1 MPSLKEVKSRI
12 SSVTSTQ
19 QITKAMKMVAA
30 AKLRKSQDRILL
42 MRPFAQ
48 KLNYLLKNL
57 ASASADGGEWYNVV
71 REEKRI
77 LLIVI
82 TSDRGL
88 CGGFNS
94 SVTKFAN
101 RLIQDNYSAQAKA
114 GNVTVLPVGKKGL
127 EHFSKRNVK
136 VIDSFWNVFQN
147 LSFERVAEVG
157 DFVIDSYKRAEF
169 DKVEI
174 VYNEF
179 KNVATQ
185 ILRGEQMLPVMAP
198 KPRSAE
204 AGLAKAMQEKKVQ
217 DVDYIYQPDRQE
229 IIDGLIPKS
238 LKVQLY
244 KAVLD
249 SNAAE
254 NGARMTAM
262 DKATENAGELL
273 KDLKLTYNRTRQ
285 AAITK
290 EILEIVAGAEAL
302 KST

>member
-12 SSVTSTQ
+12 SSVISTQ

-30 AKLRKSQDRILL
+30 AKLRKSQDRIMM

-48 KLNYLLKNL
+48 KLNYLLQNL
-57 ASASADGGEWYNVV
+57 SSASSDDLDWYNAV
-71 REEKRI
+71 REEKKI
-77 LLIVI
+77 LIVVI

-94 SVTKFAN
+94 SVIKNAN
-101 RLIQDNYSAQAKA
+101 RLIQDSYAAQLKA
-114 GNVTVLPVGKKGL
+114 GNVTVLPIGKKGY
-127 EHFSKRNVK
+127 EYFVKRNVR
-136 VIDSFWNVFQN
+136 VIDAYSTVFTD
-147 LSFERVAEVG
+147 LSFERVAAVG
-157 DFVIDSYKRAEF
+157 DYIIDSYKKGDY

-185 ILRGEQMLPVMAP
+185 ILRVEQMLPVIAP
-198 KPRSAE
+198 K
-204 AGLAKAMQEKKVQ
+204 QEQKVQ
-217 DVDYIYQPDRQE
+217 DVDYIYQPNREE
-229 IIDGLIPKS
+229 IISGLIPKS
-238 LKVQLY
+238 LKMQLY

-273 KDLKLTYNRTRQ
+273 KELKLTYNRTRQ

-302 KST
+302 KSN

>member
-12 SSVTSTQ
+12 TSVISTQ

-30 AKLRKSQDRILL
+30 AKLRKSQDRIMQ

-48 KLNYLLKNL
+48 RLSYLLQNL
-57 ASASADGGEWYNVV
+57 SGADGESQNWYNAA
-71 REEKRI
+71 REEKNI
-77 LLIVI
+77 LIVAI
-82 TSDRGL
+82 SSDRGL
-88 CGGFNS
+88 CGSFNS
-94 SVTKFAN
+94 TV
-101 RLIQDNYSAQAKA
+101 LKA
-114 GNVTVLPVGKKGL
+114 AVKLTQEKYHEQWKKGNVTILPIGRKAYEFFG
-127 EHFSKRNVK
+127 KRNLKLVDQYWSILPTLTFEK
-136 VIDSFWNVFQN
+136 VSEVATHIMHA
-147 LSFERVAEVG
+147 FEKGE
-157 DFVIDSYKRAEF
+157 Y
-169 DKVEI
+169 DKVEV

-185 ILRGEQMLPVMAP
+185 ILRTEQFLPIIP
-198 KPRSAE
+198 PQQTERT
-204 AGLAKAMQEKKVQ
+204 QE
-217 DVDYIYQPDRQE
+217 VDYIYQPSREE
-229 IIDGLIPKS
+229 IVTGLIPKS

-249 SNAAE
+249 SNASE

-273 KDLKLTYNRTRQ
+273 KELKLTYNRTRQ

-302 KST
+302 KAS